1 MEVRYKWNE
10 KLKYFSRYNLFH
22 YCFKKLTSII
32 FREKVKDKF
41 KETKKTIKRPE
52 IYKPFGFLIVIFG
65 LLELS
70 GFAVLANYSIIM
82 VQVKFIYLNT

>member
-1 MEVRYKWNE
+1 M
-10 KLKYFSRYNLFH
+10 
-22 YCFKKLTSII
+22 
-32 FREKVKDKF
+32 
-41 KETKKTIKRPE
+41 KEIKTTVKRPE

-82 VQVKFIYLNT
+82 IQVRTLNMKYELKTLATMLKFNNFQIQFQF